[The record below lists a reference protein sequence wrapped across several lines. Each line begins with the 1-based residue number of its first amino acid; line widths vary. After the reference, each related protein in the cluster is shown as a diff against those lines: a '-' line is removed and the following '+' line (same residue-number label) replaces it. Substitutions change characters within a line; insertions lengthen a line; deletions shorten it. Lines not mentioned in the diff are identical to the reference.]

1 MSDLVALGFDL
12 MTTHNEVQV
21 VLFQETLRH
30 VRPEL
35 AAHSSFA
42 DGAAVL
48 HKRRREV
55 GKRLELPLELM

>member
-30 VRPEL
+30 IRPEL
-35 AAHSSFA
+35 AAHSSLA
-42 DGAAVL
+42 DGAAI
-48 HKRRREV
+48 
-55 GKRLELPLELM
+55 LEKKKKKNIIPLE